1 MSYDLNE
8 ISTYDVEELPVTR
21 KIDRYEINADFAEF
35 ANMLS
40 SKKRIMVVGGSE
52 FTEDGKLRRAINTFT
67 EKYNAVVIAD
77 TYANIYSDN
86 DKIFNPKALGDT
98 ITADQVKYLA
108 PDLIISFGAVYYS
121 TIKYFMPVYSNTTE
135 HWSYVKI

>member
-108 PDLIISFGAVYYS
+108 GSYHLIWCGLLFYNQVLYASVLKHYRALADLY
-121 TIKYFMPVYSNTTE
+121 
-135 HWSYVKI
+135 

>member
-1 MSYDLNE
+1 
-8 ISTYDVEELPVTR
+8 
-21 KIDRYEINADFAEF
+21 
-35 ANMLS
+35 MLS

-86 DKIFNPKALGDT
+86 DKIFTQKHWE
-98 ITADQVKYLA
+98 IQ
-108 PDLIISFGAVYYS
+108 SQQ
-121 TIKYFMPVYSNTTE
+121 IK
-135 HWSYVKI
+135 